1 MGSAGTAQ
9 REEQEEDVVVLDCR
23 NGYESDVGKFQGAVP
38 LNTNTFRSPH
48 PPQPSTLQPSIPTR
62 STLNRKGFPHPIP
75 LFSTN
80 PWACVYACIC
90 ACVRLEQGHVGG
102 TRAGAGSTGPEQ
114 DAGPDLLCWW
124 HATCRSSAHMIS
136 RACCRS

>member
-48 PPQPSTLQPSIPTR
+48 PPQPSTLNPP
-62 STLNRKGFPHPIP
+62 TLNSHTLDPQSKRVPTPHSP
-75 LFSTN
+75 LQHQ
-80 PWACVYACIC
+80 PLGVRVCMHM
-90 ACVRLEQGHVGG
+90 CVRAFGAG
-102 TRAGAGSTGPEQ
+102 TRGR
-114 DAGPDLLCWW
+114 
-124 HATCRSSAHMIS
+124 H
-136 RACCRS
+136 